1 MLNRFT
7 LTRGSLWT
15 ALAMIMLGGSLGCG
29 PGGSTAPTPPSPP
42 APAQPALP
50 PVITWTDGVALGIV
64 YDTSGSMGDAVVD
77 GQGNRTPKY
86 QIANRALTNIVARLE
101 QFAATNPGRLPV
113 QAGLYVFAGTG
124 ATEAVPMGALPG
136 AQLHRWLRDF
146 RQPQGNTP
154 LGRAVQAAS
163 QAVLKSPMSRK
174 HVLVI
179 SDGMNNSGP
188 DPASVLPQL
197 QQQAAGLGTALAPH
211 FIAFDVSAS
220 VFNLLK
226 RQGITVVEAGDETQL
241 NRQLEFILEDK
252 ILLEKEEPRK
262 TKP

>member
-1 MLNRFT
+1 MKDDRLQLRVD
-7 LTRGSLWT
+7 
-15 ALAMIMLGGSLGCG
+15 A
-29 PGGSTAPTPPSPP
+29 
-42 APAQPALP
+42 
-50 PVITWTDGVALGIV
+50 
-64 YDTSGSMGDAVVD
+64 TSK
-77 GQGNRTPKY
+77 R
-86 QIANRALTNIVARLE
+86 RLE
-101 QFAATNPGRLPV
+101 EAA
-113 QAGLYVFAGTG
+113 A
-124 ATEAVPMGALPG
+124 EAHLSVSAFVL
-136 AQLHRWLRDF
+136 
-146 RQPQGNTP
+146 
-154 LGRAVQAAS
+154 QAAS

-252 ILLEKEEPRK
+252 ILLEKEESRK
-262 TKP
+262 TKLCPCSFKLANRIV